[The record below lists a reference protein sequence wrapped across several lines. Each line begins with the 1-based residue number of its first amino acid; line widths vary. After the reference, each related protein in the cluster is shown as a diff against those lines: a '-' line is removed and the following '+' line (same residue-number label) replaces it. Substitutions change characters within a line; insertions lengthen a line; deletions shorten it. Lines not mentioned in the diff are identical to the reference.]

1 MKKLLAVAVIICL
14 LESSAVAETDKFM
27 EDYNIYASDLYGLQ
41 TIEQIYS
48 DETMTAYKSENVE
61 ILYED
66 SNFTVYGTEDQE
78 VITAA
83 CCVLRAIDSQSSM
96 IDQYGRILH
105 SYFLCRSNGKES
117 IATTENH
124 VMIFVEKE
132 NGVLSIR
139 MVK

>member
-1 MKKLLAVAVIICL
+1 MKKLLAIAMIICSI
-14 LESSAVAETDKFM
+14 EISAVAETDKFM
-27 EDYNIYASDLYGLQ
+27 EDYNIYAENLYNLQ
-41 TIEQIYS
+41 TIERIYS
-48 DETMTAYKSENVE
+48 DQNMAAYKSEDIE
-61 ILYED
+61 IMYED
-66 SNFTVYGTEDQE
+66 SNYTVYGSEDQE

-83 CCVLRAIDSQSSM
+83 CCVLRTIDNQGNM

-105 SYFLCRSNGKES
+105 AYFLCRSNGKES

-132 NGVLSIR
+132 NGVLSVR